1 MEAVAY
7 NYAKDE
13 GFSLM
18 SRYVYSIVK
27 NCMPIVQQLSTAR
40 KTTAHFAEILILHCL
55 DRIDIFHVINYA
67 SVIHC

>member
-1 MEAVAY
+1 
-7 NYAKDE
+7 
-13 GFSLM
+13 M